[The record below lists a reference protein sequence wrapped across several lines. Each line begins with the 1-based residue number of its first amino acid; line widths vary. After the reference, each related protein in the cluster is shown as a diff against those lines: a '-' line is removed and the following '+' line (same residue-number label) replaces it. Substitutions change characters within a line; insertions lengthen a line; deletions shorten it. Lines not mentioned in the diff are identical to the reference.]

1 MLFRSCRA
9 RFGSV
14 AGRACNGQRVMHGC
28 RARRGSVAG
37 AAAVRGAG
45 LRGGVGG
52 ALRAPGL
59 GLRRSLS
66 AVRRRVG
73 GWAVMAAWRCDRL
86 STKRGLGRGLR
97 LRSVGLARV
106 SRLRLAATLG
116 QARRRAHQGVRS
128 RFPALRSGPSRA
140 LRPGSLAPLRR
151 VRWPPCD
158 VERRRGRP
166 RQSMPRR
173 AMPGAL
179 ARSSSASA
187 RSSSTFQW

>member
-1 MLFRSCRA
+1 
-9 RFGSV
+9 
-14 AGRACNGQRVMHGC
+14 MHGC

-37 AAAVRGAG
+37 AAAVRGAE

-73 GWAVMAAWRCDRL
+73 GRAVMAAWRCDRL
-86 STKRGLGRGLR
+86 STKRGPGRGLR
-97 LRSVGLARV
+97 LCSAGLARV
-106 SRLRLAATLG
+106 SRLRLAATLD

-140 LRPGSLAPLRR
+140 LRPGSLASLRR
-151 VRWPPCD
+151 VRWSPCGAG
-158 VERRRGRP
+158 RKGRP

-187 RSSSTFQW
+187 RSSSTFQG